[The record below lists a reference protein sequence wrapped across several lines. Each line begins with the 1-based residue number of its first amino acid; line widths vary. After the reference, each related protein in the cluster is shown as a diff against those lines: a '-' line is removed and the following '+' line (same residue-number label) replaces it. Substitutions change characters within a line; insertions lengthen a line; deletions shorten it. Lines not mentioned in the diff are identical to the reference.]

1 MNYATLYEVKQSLE
15 LLANSDHDALLT
27 KYLNWSSR
35 LIENYKDRRYDVRYE
50 TIAHD
55 APLRARGEF
64 GVFDRAFMRGDTTRP
79 LILLDDLL
87 QMDTLTNGDGE
98 EIVSTDYILEPV
110 RRTPKSV
117 INLLNNEYWV
127 ADDDGNVRGAISV
140 AGWWGYHS
148 SYQSAWV
155 DSLAT
160 VLDNPLTLASTAIT
174 VGAISGAAAD
184 LESPRFQTGQLLRI
198 EDELIYL
205 VQTTEVES
213 ANDTLTVVRGYNG
226 STAAQHAAG
235 AKIEIFR
242 PEGFVVQ
249 ACERLVHWRYKQRD
263 TDGFDKTY
271 VAGTGVVSVPAAL
284 PADVRDILGAKGR
297 PSL

>member
-1 MNYATLYEVKQSLE
+1 MNYATLYQVKQSLGLTE
-15 LLANSDHDALLT
+15 SDQDALLT

-35 LIENYKDRRYDVRYE
+35 LIENYKDRRYDVRYAV
-50 TIAHD
+50 IPHD
-55 APLRARGEF
+55 TPVKKLSDF
-64 GVFDRAFMRGDTTRP
+64 GVFDRSMKSGEKVRA
-79 LILLDDLL
+79 LIMVDDLL
-87 QMDTLTNGDGE
+87 EMVSLTNGNGE
-98 EIVSTDYILEPV
+98 AIAADDYTLEPV
-110 RRTPKSV
+110 RRSPKSV
-117 INLLNNEYWV
+117 LHLLNGEYWET
-127 ADDDGNVRGAISV
+127 DDDGNARGAIAV

-148 SYQSAWV
+148 NYDSAWA
-155 DSLAT
+155 DSLNT
-160 VLDNPLTLASTAIT
+160 VLDNPLTLAGTTIT
-174 VGAISGAAAD
+174 VGAISGPAAD
-184 LESPRFQTGQLLRI
+184 LDSPRFQVGQLLRI
-198 EDELIYL
+198 EDELVYL

-235 AKIEIFR
+235 TKIEIFR

-263 TDGFDKTY
+263 TDSFDKTY

-284 PADVRDILGAKGR
+284 PADVRDILGPKGR